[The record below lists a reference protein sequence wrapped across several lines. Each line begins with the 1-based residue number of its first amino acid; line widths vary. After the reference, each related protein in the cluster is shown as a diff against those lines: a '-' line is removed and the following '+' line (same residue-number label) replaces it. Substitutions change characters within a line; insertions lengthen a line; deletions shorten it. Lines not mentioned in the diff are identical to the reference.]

1 MSVSKE
7 LRFKDVDGK
16 ETTIEFA
23 VNAENIQES
32 NFTEAKVRENLKSGE
47 NLTKMLGKL
56 AKWFTDLSKLAWS
69 GKWAD
74 VGDKPGIG
82 DLEGTLGVEKGG
94 TGATSAS
101 DARTNLGIGA
111 AATYPIADNDTTN
124 NANYVPTARIVYE
137 HGKEIDALSRDF
149 GGLSFGQDANGN
161 WGYKIGGADPV
172 IPFKPDLQSVDVS
185 YKDIIKAGS
194 SKNYNVKEHPHLII
208 IQASTGTSAGTEE
221 SNNWLA
227 YSDGTYGME
236 FLLTRG
242 NGAPIDIHVV
252 DGLITITAVNLNVS
266 LHNLYYM

>member
-1 MSVSKE
+1 MADTWFSAKE
-7 LRFKDVDGK
+7 WKARLV
-16 ETTIEFA
+16 EFA
-23 VNAENIQES
+23 GRRSLRNVANGETATYDVSRSEGQVSQEGDAF
-32 NFTEAKVRENLKSGE
+32 N
-47 NLTKMLGKL
+47 TKNMN
-56 AKWFTDLSKLAWS
+56 
-69 GKWAD
+69 
-74 VGDKPGIG
+74 
-82 DLEGTLGVEKGG
+82 DLEQRVANGFAYAKTAVDTL
-94 TGATSAS
+94 
-101 DARTNLGIGA
+101 N
-111 AATYPIADNDTTN
+111 
-124 NANYVPTARIVYE
+124 
-137 HGKEIDALSRDF
+137 RDF

-266 LHNLYYM
+266 LHDLYYM

>member
-1 MSVSKE
+1 MA
-7 LRFKDVDGK
+7 FKKKTWIDRMV
-16 ETTIEFA
+16 EFA
-23 VNAENIQES
+23 GRRKITNVSTSAAQIIDVERAEGAVSQEGDAFSAENM
-32 NFTEAKVRENLKSGE
+32 N
-47 NLTKMLGKL
+47 
-56 AKWFTDLSKLAWS
+56 DLEKRISDAF
-69 GKWAD
+69 AD
-74 VGDKPGIG
+74 VPSGYK
-82 DLEGTLGVEKGG
+82 
-94 TGATSAS
+94 
-101 DARTNLGIGA
+101 
-111 AATYPIADNDTTN
+111 IADNDTTN
-124 NANYVPTARIVYE
+124 NSEFLATARVAYE
-137 HGKEIDALSRDF
+137 HGLEIDALSRDL

>member
-1 MSVSKE
+1 MH
-7 LRFKDVDGK
+7 RCNDAG
-16 ETTIEFA
+16 
-23 VNAENIQES
+23 
-32 NFTEAKVRENLKSGE
+32 EA
-47 NLTKMLGKL
+47 
-56 AKWFTDLSKLAWS
+56 
-69 GKWAD
+69 
-74 VGDKPGIG
+74 
-82 DLEGTLGVEKGG
+82 
-94 TGATSAS
+94 
-101 DARTNLGIGA
+101 AR
-111 AATYPIADNDTTN
+111 
-124 NANYVPTARIVYE
+124 V
-137 HGKEIDALSRDF
+137 LSRDL

>member
-1 MSVSKE
+1 MAETWFTPKE
-7 LRFKDVDGK
+7 WKARLV
-16 ETTIEFA
+16 EFA
-23 VNAENIQES
+23 GRRLLRNVANGETVTYDVSRSEGQVSQEGDAF
-32 NFTEAKVRENLKSGE
+32 N
-47 NLTKMLGKL
+47 TKNMN
-56 AKWFTDLSKLAWS
+56 
-69 GKWAD
+69 
-74 VGDKPGIG
+74 
-82 DLEGTLGVEKGG
+82 DLEQRISNGFANAK
-94 TGATSAS
+94 
-101 DARTNLGIGA
+101 TN
-111 AATYPIADNDTTN
+111 
-124 NANYVPTARIVYE
+124 
-137 HGKEIDALSRDF
+137 IDALNRDL

-227 YSDGTYGME
+227 YSDGTYGMQ

-242 NGAPIDIHVV
+242 NRAPIDIHVV

-266 LHNLYYM
+266 LHDLYYM

>member
-1 MSVSKE
+1 MGFLRPPQDGLREVAGGE
-7 LRFKDVDGK
+7 LHRCNGRMEQIRV
-16 ETTIEFA
+16 
-23 VNAENIQES
+23 
-32 NFTEAKVRENLKSGE
+32 
-47 NLTKMLGKL
+47 
-56 AKWFTDLSKLAWS
+56 
-69 GKWAD
+69 
-74 VGDKPGIG
+74 
-82 DLEGTLGVEKGG
+82 
-94 TGATSAS
+94 
-101 DARTNLGIGA
+101 
-111 AATYPIADNDTTN
+111 
-124 NANYVPTARIVYE
+124 
-137 HGKEIDALSRDF
+137 LSRDL
-149 GGLSFGQDANGN
+149 GGLSFGQDADGN

-252 DGLITITAVNLNVS
+252 DGLITITAVNLNIS
-266 LHNLYYM
+266 LHDLYYM

>member
-1 MSVSKE
+1 MA
-7 LRFKDVDGK
+7 FKKKTWIDRMV
-16 ETTIEFA
+16 EFA
-23 VNAENIQES
+23 GRRKITKVSTSAAQIIDVERAEGAVSQEGDAFSAENM
-32 NFTEAKVRENLKSGE
+32 N
-47 NLTKMLGKL
+47 
-56 AKWFTDLSKLAWS
+56 DLEKRISDAF
-69 GKWAD
+69 AD
-74 VGDKPGIG
+74 VPSGYK
-82 DLEGTLGVEKGG
+82 
-94 TGATSAS
+94 
-101 DARTNLGIGA
+101 
-111 AATYPIADNDTTN
+111 IADNDTTN
-124 NANYVPTARIVYE
+124 NSEFLATARVAYE
-137 HGKEIDALSRDF
+137 HGQEIDALSRDF

-266 LHNLYYM
+266 LHDLYYM